1 MLSSHLEMLHSAR
14 NAARDDDNV
23 AQIISSMLEK
33 TNRLASQFRVV
44 RKQIVC
50 LCHFFIFFFF
60 SSSCANMR
68 TEKWWADL
76 NSNTFTDGT
85 YNMWFVWLGNR
96 TRSESTTP
104 GDANSAATEKSNL
117 FTGKKRARAEIE
129 AINMTTDSAQENF
142 SQKRKRLSS
151 ILSCNNEDMRSVT
164 PVSIETE
171 DISEEVQR
179 RLEIKE
185 EQRKKRGS
193 STSEK
198 RKRDRDSLASNDNT
212 SSSFGSASRP
222 KKRRRGYGAT
232 KID

>member
-14 NAARDDDNV
+14 NAARDDDNMS
-23 AQIISSMLEK
+23 QIISSMLEK
-33 TNRLASQFRVV
+33 TNRLVSQFRVV
-44 RKQIVC
+44 KKQIVC
-50 LCHFFIFFFF
+50 LCHFFISFLLFT
-60 SSSCANMR
+60 NMR

-85 YNMWFVWLGNR
+85 HNISFVWLGNK

-104 GDANSAATEKSNL
+104 GDANSAATAKLS
-117 FTGKKRARAEIE
+117 FSSGKKRARAENE
-129 AINMTTDSAQENF
+129 AINMMTDSAQQNF
-142 SQKRKRLSS
+142 SQKRKRLDS
-151 ILSCNNEDMRSVT
+151 ILSGNHEDMRSVT

-198 RKRDRDSLASNDNT
+198 RKRNRDSLASNDST
-212 SSSFGSASRP
+212 LSSSGGASRP
-222 KKRRRGYGAT
+222 KKRRRGLGAA
-232 KID
+232 KMD